1 MAEAGGQWGWGRCYS
16 LALMTVAY
24 ITGEVAHF
32 LINTTGRAVARE
44 VHFGELACFP
54 STNSTTNST
63 ECAAAGSEE
72 ACSRL
77 GCSWDYSGLGLEYQL
92 LAGPAFVA
100 VFSVSAVVLAVA
112 SDRLASVPRTKVRAW
127 GCPWCPGARR
137 GHHGVLPGAAGHG
150 ALHQILAPC
159 HLQDAHSCRGGRLQV
174 GTSDS

>member
-1 MAEAGGQWGWGRCYS
+1 MAEAGGRWGWGRCYS

-63 ECAAAGSEE
+63 ECSAAESEE
-72 ACSRL
+72 ACSRV
-77 GCSWDYSGLGLEYQL
+77 GCSWDYSGLGLEYQV

-112 SDRLASVPRTKVRAW
+112 SDRLAAVPRTKVRC
-127 GCPWCPGARR
+127 GVPWCPGARR
-137 GHHGVLPGAAGHG
+137 GHLGVLPGAAGDG
-150 ALHQILAPC
+150 ARHPLLAPRL
-159 HLQDAHSCRGGRLQV
+159 LQDAHSCRGGSLQV
-174 GTSDS
+174 LL